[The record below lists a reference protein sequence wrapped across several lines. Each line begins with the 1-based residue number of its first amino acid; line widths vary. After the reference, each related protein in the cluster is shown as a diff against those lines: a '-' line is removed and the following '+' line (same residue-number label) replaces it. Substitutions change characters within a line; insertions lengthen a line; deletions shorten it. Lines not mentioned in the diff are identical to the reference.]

1 MIICREEEMN
11 VSENG
16 GEGDNSDDE
25 SFIRR
30 YNLDNYDNDD
40 ETENTALSL
49 ANITVHA
56 SNDEDP
62 YLEQGSDVINIV
74 IYLSNC

>member
-1 MIICREEEMN
+1 MN

-16 GEGDNSDDE
+16 GEGDNEDDE

-30 YNLDNYDNDD
+30 YNLDNYDNGD
-40 ETENTALSL
+40 ETDNTALSL

-62 YLEQGSDVINIV
+62 YLEQGSDVIHM
-74 IYLSNC
+74 

>member
-16 GEGDNSDDE
+16 DERDNGDEGDNEDE

-40 ETENTALSL
+40 DTDNTALSL

-62 YLEQGSDVINIV
+62 YLEQGSDVIHM
-74 IYLSNC
+74 